1 MIGNGELRGWNL
13 YHDHGQEKQVFRV
26 DAAIYNHAN
35 PYRSAEIGQYVFVIN
50 SAAST
55 YTWENVNIR
64 AMLGIVQ
71 KFQRSSALPNIKYNF
86 IVLILRQMY

>member
-1 MIGNGELRGWNL
+1 MTMDRKNKITSVRWWE
-13 YHDHGQEKQVFRV
+13 QVFRV

-35 PYRSAEIGQYVFVIN
+35 PHRSAEICQYVFVIN

-64 AMLGIVQ
+64 PMLGIVEKIQ
-71 KFQRSSALPNIKYNF
+71 HTSALPNI
-86 IVLILRQMY
+86 